1 MNDPEPFHLMLA
13 AGLLT
18 VFPVAI
24 YHRLKAHATGESL
37 DRTQEGWFI
46 LLTLRPIGLFGI
58 GALFVYLLSPRTL
71 AWGDVSLPD
80 WLRWSGIAAFGAG
93 AVLLAWTL
101 RTLGPNL
108 TDTVVTR
115 ANHALVTSG
124 PYRWVRHPFYGAI
137 ALLMIGAGVAAA
149 NAVVLVPFTL
159 VYTLLVI
166 RTNAEE
172 ARLIARF
179 GDDYRHYMRRTGR
192 FLPGIGAALS
202 KG

>member
-1 MNDPEPFHLMLA
+1 MNDPEPFHLLLA
-13 AGLLT
+13 AGALG
-18 VFPVAI
+18 VFPVTF
-24 YHRLKAHATGESL
+24 YYRLKAHRTGESL
-37 DRTQEGWFI
+37 DRTEEGWFI

-58 GALFVYLLSPRTL
+58 GALFVYLFSPPTL
-71 AWGDVSLPD
+71 AWGEVALPD

-93 AVLLAWTL
+93 AALLVWTL
-101 RTLGPNL
+101 RSLGPNL

-124 PYRWVRHPFYGAI
+124 PYRWVRHPFYDAI
-137 ALLMIGAGVAAA
+137 ALMMIGAGIAAA
-149 NAVVLVPFTL
+149 NALLLVPFTL

-166 RTNAEE
+166 RTSAEE

-179 GDDYRHYMRRTGR
+179 GDDYGNYVRRTGR
-192 FLPGIGAALS
+192 FLPGIGARRL